1 LKDLDL
7 SLFREDSLTE
17 RIKLQFRAEFFNSL
31 NHPTFDVPQA
41 TITSPVFAAVS
52 PTFAVAMN
60 FRVKPGGNAEIKP
73 APSIKHFQEC
83 L

>member
-1 LKDLDL
+1 VALG
-7 SLFREDSLTE
+7 
-17 RIKLQFRAEFFNSL
+17 I
-31 NHPTFDVPQA
+31 
-41 TITSPVFAAVS
+41 AAMCFSALLIHLS